1 MSIKGIIIEKFAK
14 WYVGGVAFE
23 SMKRIVSSLMD
34 SDLTNKQKKAKALS
48 EIAEMGYALGDF
60 LLDTG
65 IQLALGY
72 LKSQPKSK

>member
-14 WYVGGVAFE
+14 WYVGGVPFE
-23 SMKRIVSSLMD
+23 SMKRVVGIVADLE
-34 SDLTNKQKKAKALS
+34 LTNKQKKAKAIS
-48 EIAEMGYALGDF
+48 EMEKLGYALGDF

-72 LKSQPKSK
+72 LKSQAK